1 MPVSVSPGQM
11 QFTRMFCGPWSTAI
25 AFVSSTTAPFDAQ
38 YTAAFA
44 PPVSPH
50 PEAVLMI
57 EPPPAFCM
65 CGITSRDSKKIDF
78 TLTVITRSQS
88 SSLRSRTV
96 ARRMMPALLN
106 RMSILPNSRSV
117 RSTTRRQSPARVIS
131 ADSKHPRPPAFSISV
146 AASCPVF
153 AFTSAITI
161 SAPSLANNNAVAR
174 PIPEAP
180 PVMIATLLASCIS
193 AAGKPSHSFS
203 AVTGVHVPGYVG
215 GVVRCEKREQRRNL
229 LRLGVAAER
238 NFLVHLFAHLVGVLG
253 ALHGCQ
259 DVTGRDRAHADFG
272 SEFERHRFR
281 QFDHAGFGRVV
292 VCVVGIAHHA
302 VGRRC
307 LQNYAATALHH
318 VPGGRL
324 RYVEDAGEVH
334 GDHFV
339 PLFWGNVEKVV
350 TNADAGVVDENV
362 DPAHNASGF
371 REGCLHLLEVRH
383 ISRNRG
389 RQAGEFV
396 LDILASLVVAVEHAH
411 YRALLEKAG
420 RRRGADA
427 AGATGDQDSFRFQ
440 AAHAFLQRRKSGRS
454 GYLSARNRAILIERS
469 TRWPQRLKALSS
481 CETVAWL
488 NRLRKNSADESQFRR
503 DRVGGEL
510 LQSKHAR
517 KRRAAGSGLQ
527 LCECGTANRS
537 RSSAAADSS
546 DDGWS
551 AKGTVAGV
559 RPVVCER
566 RSAVDCARE
575 AIAGAAVA
583 GVVLAAERAA
593 ADGGDELQPAVSL
606 VRGAGDGRR
615 GVGCDGVH
623 QESGAAAGG
632 SDLAEVFAGGGEA
645 GTVGRFAE

>member
-1 MPVSVSPGQM
+1 MALVSSTTPPFEAQYATALSPPTSPHPELLLMITPLPCPIIGASAYFDIRNVPFRLMSICRSHSSSEHSSAVCGKKTPALLNRISSRPNERSVSSTARWHSAALRTSVRRKIVFPPDSRMRAMTAWPRDSLRPVMATFAPSCANSSATASPMPDVPPVIRATLFSRRMKTNSQTDPASPPPSTTSAVPVTNEDASLARYSAACAISSGVPTRPSGRLAASARKRLFSSPSCRASSRNMPVSVSPGQM

-44 PPVSPH
+44 PPVRPH

-238 NFLVHLFAHLVGVLG
+238 NFLVHLFEHLVGVLG

-259 DVTGRDRAHADFG
+259 DVTRGDRAYADFG
-272 SEFERHRFR
+272 SEFEGHGFR
-281 QFDHAGFGRVV
+281 QRNYAGLGGVV
-292 VCVVGIAHHA
+292 VRVIGIAHHA

-307 LQNYAATALHH
+307 LENYAASALHH
-318 VPGGRL
+318 VARCCLGN
-324 RYVEDAGEVH
+324 VKNAGEVH

-339 PLFWGNVEKVV
+339 PLFRRDVEKVV
-350 TNADAGVVDENV
+350 TDADAGIVNQNIHC
-362 DPAHNASGF
+362 AHQASSF
-371 REGCLHLLEVRH
+371 REGRLYLLQVRH
-383 ISRNRG
+383 
-389 RQAGEFV
+389 
-396 LDILASLVVAVEHAH
+396 
-411 YRALLEKAG
+411 
-420 RRRGADA
+420 
-427 AGATGDQDSFRFQ
+427 
-440 AAHAFLQRRKSGRS
+440 
-454 GYLSARNRAILIERS
+454 
-469 TRWPQRLKALSS
+469 
-481 CETVAWL
+481 
-488 NRLRKNSADESQFRR
+488 
-503 DRVGGEL
+503 VGGN
-510 LQSKHAR
+510 HAR
-517 KRRAAGSGLQ
+517 
-527 LCECGTANRS
+527 
-537 RSSAAADSS
+537 
-546 DDGWS
+546 
-551 AKGTVAGV
+551 
-559 RPVVCER
+559 
-566 RSAVDCARE
+566 
-575 AIAGAAVA
+575 
-583 GVVLAAERAA
+583 
-593 ADGGDELQPAVSL
+593 
-606 VRGAGDGRR
+606 
-615 GVGCDGVH
+615 
-623 QESGAAAGG
+623 
-632 SDLAEVFAGGGEA
+632 
-645 GTVGRFAE
+645 